1 MSLNIRIDKVY
12 IESQPTIECVC
23 RVSYLNANGKR
34 VKLGKV
40 FIAQQQQQ
48 QQQKQ
53 DATIEMMVEENA
65 MTSQQQQI
73 LVKVSLKSLVD
84 NQIKSGDRLCF
95 EFFHQAKLFE
105 RPFAVYE
112 MLLDE
117 MRESL
122 KSKLETIINVDDH
135 LIDYKT
141 KLIRKVNSIFSSLY
155 FLFCFVFF

>member
-12 IESQPTIECVC
+12 IEAQSIECIC

-40 FIAQQQQQ
+40 LIVQQQQLEQ
-48 QQQKQ
+48 QQQETIVESG
-53 DATIEMMVEENA
+53 DEEATP
-65 MTSQQQQI
+65 SSDRQQQHI

-105 RPFAVYE
+105 
-112 MLLDE
+112 
-117 MRESL
+117 
-122 KSKLETIINVDDH
+122 K
-135 LIDYKT
+135 
-141 KLIRKVNSIFSSLY
+141 
-155 FLFCFVFF
+155 